1 MSLIGID
8 ATLSAEQSDKIK
20 AAVAA
25 IIEALPF
32 LVDLN
37 PKDRAERIKF
47 GEKNFSFVIKMLAVA
62 LANPKIFPA
71 DFPLEEFR
79 TDVQLIEA
87 LYPIL
92 HSIQALLGKIEDT
105 YFAAGSEAYA
115 AALLAYHYAKLRN
128 VATGELEDSLDDLGQ
143 RFARKSKKTAS
154 SAASATPST

>member
-1 MSLIGID
+1 MSLIHVD
-8 ATLSAEQSDKIK
+8 ATLPAKSSDKIK
-20 AAVAA
+20 GALTD
-25 IIEALPF
+25 IYGELPF
-32 LVDLN
+32 LVDLS

-47 GEKNFSFVIKMLAVA
+47 GEKNFSFVVKMLAVA
-62 LANPKIFPA
+62 LANPNIFPP

-79 TDVQLIEA
+79 TDVQLIQA

-92 HSIQALLGKIEDT
+92 HAVQVLLGKIEDT

-143 RFARKSKKTAS
+143 RFARKSKKTAGP
-154 SAASATPST
+154 AASATRST